1 MKNTVKKVTQ
11 LPLSIVRKIHKL
23 VGSPLTTPMRAG
35 GRLINK
41 TKTTGRKLVSKTK
54 RKMSNTTR
62 KIRNTGRSIKRA
74 TQPYFTVIK
83 GVGNAAMFHVP
94 STVHTAVKK
103 RVPRLL

>member
-1 MKNTVKKVTQ
+1 MKKTVKKVAQ

-23 VGSPLTTPMRAG
+23 VGSPLRAPMRVG
-35 GRLINK
+35 GRLVNK

-54 RKMSNTTR
+54 RKVSNTA
-62 KIRNTGRSIKRA
+62 RSVRRV

-94 STVHTAVKK
+94 STVGTVVRK

>member
-1 MKNTVKKVTQ
+1 MKKTVKKITQ

-23 VGSPLTTPMRAG
+23 VGSPLRVPMKAG

-41 TKTTGRKLVSKTK
+41 TKNTGRKLVSKTK
-54 RKMSNTTR
+54 RKASNTVRHAR
-62 KIRNTGRSIKRA
+62 KV

-94 STVHTAVKK
+94 STVSTVVRK

>member
-1 MKNTVKKVTQ
+1 VKKITQ

-23 VGSPLTTPMRAG
+23 VGSPLRGPMRVG

-41 TKTTGRKLVSKTK
+41 TKTTGRRLVSKTK
-54 RKMSNTTR
+54 RKVSNTAR
-62 KIRNTGRSIKRA
+62 KISNTGRGVRRV

-94 STVHTAVKK
+94 STVGTVVRK